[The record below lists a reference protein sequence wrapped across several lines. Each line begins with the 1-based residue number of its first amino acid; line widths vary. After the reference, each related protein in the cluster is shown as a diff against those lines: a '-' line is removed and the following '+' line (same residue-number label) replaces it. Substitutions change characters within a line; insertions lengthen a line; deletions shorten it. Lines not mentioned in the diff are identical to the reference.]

1 MSWFEF
7 IICQGFQLSPHLK
20 IMNFKHRYVK
30 VCRILCW
37 KPLLLSRQDSTRGL
51 QQVCKWYQADKK
63 PHQVF
68 RLLHKEEV
76 LLPSKLT
83 DKACVTSASG
93 QSETNNVLALQY
105 VLKRPCETLKLGNVY
120 EHSEPQETSR
130 GKRSLSNP
138 PPPILSSVPAMDLGL
153 ESLRKVK

>member
-7 IICQGFQLSPHLK
+7 IICQGFQLPLHLK

-37 KPLLLSRQDSTRGL
+37 KPLLLSHQESTRGL

-68 RLLHKEEV
+68 RLLHKDEV
-76 LLPSKLT
+76 LLPSKLM
-83 DKACVTSASG
+83 DKACVTSARCVRATLWNTLKVLLG
-93 QSETNNVLALQY
+93 QSVHVGY
-105 VLKRPCETLKLGNVY
+105 F
-120 EHSEPQETSR
+120 H
-130 GKRSLSNP
+130 
-138 PPPILSSVPAMDLGL
+138 
-153 ESLRKVK
+153 